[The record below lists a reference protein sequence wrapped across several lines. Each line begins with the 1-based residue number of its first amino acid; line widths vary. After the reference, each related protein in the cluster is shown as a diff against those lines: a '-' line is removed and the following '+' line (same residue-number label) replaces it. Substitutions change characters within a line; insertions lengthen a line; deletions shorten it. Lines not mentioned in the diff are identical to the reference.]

1 MKSLLPRLL
10 VFGIWLCSY
19 ALNAQDTTFLGRT
32 YEETLDKSLATSYK
46 IITYNTNNDIAAVSN
61 EYFMNHQLKST
72 KSYSNYKKY
81 IQHGWD
87 SLFFADGSL
96 RSAANFNHNKLEGL
110 HIIYHPN
117 GQIKRKDYYSA
128 DKLDSGK
135 CFALDGS
142 DTAYYPYET
151 LPSFP
156 GGDDALLRFLSQSVK
171 FPIEAKKKNIQG
183 EVLITYVIDI
193 DGQIVDIK
201 VKQSV
206 HPVIDNEAIRVVKSM
221 PRWVAGTQDGE
232 AVRVLY
238 NLPFRFRIR

>member
-1 MKSLLPRLL
+1 MAYQATK
-10 VFGIWLCSY
+10 
-19 ALNAQDTTFLGRT
+19 
-32 YEETLDKSLATSYK
+32 DKSLATSYQ
-46 IITYNTNNDIAAVSN
+46 IIVYDNNNDTAAVSN
-61 EYFMNHQLKST
+61 EYFMNHQLKRTTSF
-72 KSYSNYKKY
+72 SNYNKY
-81 IQHGWD
+81 IHHGWD

-96 RSAANFNHNKLEGL
+96 RSTATFDKNKREGM

-117 GQIKRKDYYSA
+117 GQMKRKDYYSA

-135 CFALDGS
+135 CFTYDGN

-151 LPSFP
+151 FPSFP

-206 HPVIDNEAIRVVKSM
+206 HPVLDNEAIRVVKSM

-238 NLPFRFRIR
+238 HLPFRFRIR